1 MAMQDLT
8 LMSAM
13 LRKMDWHEERQKII
27 AQNIANADSVGYRPM
42 DIKPLDF
49 KQILGGSTSTLSM
62 SAAGSGGGA
71 MSLAATSPTHFGAE
85 NMAGSGQKVPT
96 TKQKDVYE
104 VAPAGNAVVLE
115 DQLLRMNENYTDHA
129 FVSNLYQ
136 KNIAMLKMALK

>member
-1 MAMQDLT
+1 MAMQDLN

-13 LRKMDWHEERQKII
+13 LKKMDWHEERQKII

-42 DIKPLDF
+42 DMKPLDF
-49 KQILGGSTSTLSM
+49 KQILGGSTSSLSM
-62 SAAGSGGGA
+62 SVAGSNGGA
-71 MSLAATSPTHFGAE
+71 MSMAATNSTHFGAE
-85 NMAGSGQKVPT
+85 NMAGSGQKMPSV
-96 TKQKDVYE
+96 KQKDVYE

-136 KNIAMLKMALK
+136 KNLAMLKMALK

>member
-1 MAMQDLT
+1 MTMQDLT

-13 LRKMDWHEERQKII
+13 LKKMDWHEERQKII
-27 AQNIANADSVGYRPM
+27 AQNIANADSAGYRPM

-49 KQILGGSTSTLSM
+49 KQILGGSASPLSM
-62 SAAGSGGGA
+62 TVAGTDGGA
-71 MSLAATSPTHFGAE
+71 MSMIATNPTHFGADS
-85 NMAGSGQKVPT
+85 MAAGGQKVPSM
-96 TKQKDVYE
+96 KQKDVYE
-104 VAPAGNAVVLE
+104 VAPAGNAVILE

>member
-13 LRKMDWHEERQKII
+13 LKKMDWHEERQKII
-27 AQNIANADSVGYRPM
+27 AQNIANADSAGYRPM
-42 DIKPLDF
+42 DINPLDF
-49 KQILGGSTSTLSM
+49 KQILGGSASPLSM
-62 SAAGSGGGA
+62 SVAGSSGGA
-71 MSLAATSPTHFGAE
+71 MSMAATSPTHFGAE
-85 NMAGSGQKVPT
+85 NMADSGQKVPT
-96 TKQKDVYE
+96 TRQKDVYE

>member
-1 MAMQDLT
+1 MAMQDLN

-13 LRKMDWHEERQKII
+13 LKKMDWHEERQKII

-42 DIKPLDF
+42 DMKPLDF
-49 KQILGGSTSTLSM
+49 KQILGGSTSSLSM
-62 SAAGSGGGA
+62 SVAGSNGGA
-71 MSLAATSPTHFGAE
+71 MSMAATNSTHFGAE
-85 NMAGSGQKVPT
+85 NMAGSGQKLPSV
-96 TKQKDVYE
+96 KQKDVYE

-136 KNIAMLKMALK
+136 KNLAMLKMALK